1 MRANCETLI
10 QKLQS
15 APRVSVAASSCL
27 TPDAAARF
35 GFGDEVKIG
44 KTKVFYRPL
53 QSRVIEVA
61 RERVVLEKVLLFNRT
76 GRGAIARGARR
87 ALLS

>member
-1 MRANCETLI
+1 M
-10 QKLQS
+10 
-15 APRVSVAASSCL
+15 

-87 ALLS
+87 ALLN